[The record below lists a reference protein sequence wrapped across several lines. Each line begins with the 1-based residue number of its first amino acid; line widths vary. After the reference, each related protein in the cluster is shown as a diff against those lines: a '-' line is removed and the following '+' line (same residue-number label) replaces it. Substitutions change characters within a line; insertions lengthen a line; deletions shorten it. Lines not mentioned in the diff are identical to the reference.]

1 MKGRGLAKF
10 IEFLKRSTTLFR
22 RSFYGIRAMCY
33 GRGVFTPNGRGVPKE
48 RDTSISYGR
57 GVPMMQGKST
67 IVSTLGDN

>member
-1 MKGRGLAKF
+1 MKERGLAKF

-48 RDTSISYGR
+48 KDMSISYGR
-57 GVPMMQGKST
+57 GVPMTREESLSAT
-67 IVSTLGDN
+67 II